1 MKLNMENL
9 LDLEKFPLDA
19 PDCTEYSNL
28 VERCRDDLE
37 IHGMFNLEGFVHSG
51 CLKDA
56 IAELVPKMASES
68 FQHERMHNIYFK
80 KEVEGLSSN
89 HPAMVEVKTSN
100 RTLCAD
106 QLLGNPAVS
115 IYEWQPLI
123 DFIALVMG
131 KAELHTMNDALA
143 RVNVMAYKEG
153 ETLNWHF
160 DRSEFTTTLLLQA
173 PQSGGE
179 FEYRTNLRSEK
190 DPNYEGVAQLL
201 LGSDPLK
208 CSINPT
214 PGTLNVFRG
223 INTPHRVTKI
233 EGKKER
239 IIAVYSYYDNPG
251 VKFSAE
257 EQIGFY
263 GRAL

>member
-1 MKLNMENL
+1 MENL

-19 PDCTEYSNL
+19 SDSDVYRNL
-28 VERCRDDLE
+28 VDRCQKDLE
-37 IHGMFNLEGFVHSG
+37 NHGMFNLEGFVRPE

-56 IAELVPKMASES
+56 IAELAPKMASES
-68 FQHERMHNIYFK
+68 FLHERMHNIYFK
-80 KEVEGLSSN
+80 KEVEGLSKD
-89 HPAMVEVKTSN
+89 HPALAEVKTSN

-106 QLLGNPAVS
+106 QLHENPVLN
-115 IYEWQPLI
+115 IYEWQPLVE
-123 DFIALVMG
+123 FIALVMG
-131 KAELHTMNDALA
+131 KPQLHTMKDALA

-173 PQSGGE
+173 PKSGGE
-179 FEYRTNLRSEK
+179 FEYRTNLRSEN
-190 DPNYEGVAQLL
+190 DPNYEGVAELL
-201 LGSDPLK
+201 VGSDPLK

-223 INTPHRVTKI
+223 FNTPHRVTKI
-233 EGKKER
+233 EGDKER
-239 IIAVYSYYDNPG
+239 IIAVCSYYDIPD
-251 VKFSAE
+251 VKFSSE

-263 GRAL
+263 GRAS